1 MSTLLFKNSSE
12 RGLTLIEAI
21 VVVSLST
28 LLMLVIT
35 SSIANIYQANSFAM
49 AQSNEIDQARR
60 GLQAWLVDAKRMN
73 FADDGTFPLV
83 EMEAHKMSFFSQLD
97 GDDSMEFVEYYLD
110 NKVLYKK
117 VYEASGHPPVYDFST
132 PVRTEI
138 LSKFVQNLGEGVDTF
153 SYFDNAG
160 NQLFSGTALLTDV
173 RYFSIKVIV
182 NTDPIRAPGEFL
194 LQSGATPR
202 NMKDNL

>member
-1 MSTLLFKNSSE
+1 M
-12 RGLTLIEAI
+12 
-21 VVVSLST
+21 VVSLST

-73 FADDGTFPLV
+73 FADDGTFPLM
-83 EMEAHKMSFFSQLD
+83 EMEPHKMSFFSQLD
-97 GDDSMEFVEYYLD
+97 DDDSMEFVEYYLD

-160 NQLFSGTALLTDV
+160 NQLTSATALLTDV

>member
-1 MSTLLFKNSSE
+1 MSTFSFKNSSE

-73 FADDGTFPLV
+73 FADDGTFPLM
-83 EMEAHKMSFFSQLD
+83 EMEPHKMSFFSQLD
-97 GDDSMEFVEYYLD
+97 DDDSMEFVEYYLD

-160 NQLFSGTALLTDV
+160 NQLTSATALLTDV